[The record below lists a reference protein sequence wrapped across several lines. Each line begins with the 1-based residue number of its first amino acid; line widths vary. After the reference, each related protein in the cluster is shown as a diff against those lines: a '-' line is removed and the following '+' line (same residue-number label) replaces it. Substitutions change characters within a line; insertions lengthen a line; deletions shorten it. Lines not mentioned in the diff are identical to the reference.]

1 MTLYRQLLAFIFIL
15 FLVLFTSTWV
25 VKLQSTRIF
34 LEDQL
39 ESHAQD
45 TATSLG
51 LSISPYIAENDL
63 ATVETMINAVFDR
76 GYYSRIVLVDLDDKK
91 LIERKLEVV
100 ISDVPAWFIQAI
112 PLQTPAASALISSGW
127 KQMGSLH
134 VESHPGYAYKTLWD
148 ATVNMARVY
157 AVTGLFALILGVV
170 GLRLL
175 LRPLRRI
182 EQQAEDICRKQYT
195 FQAKLP
201 RTRELRSVVAAMN
214 SMTGKVK
221 QMFDEQAQVA
231 ERLRKN
237 TYSDVLTGLGN
248 RRYLQGQVAA
258 RMDGGDTSVGGA
270 FLLVQLKDLLELN
283 QDKGYQYGDQLL
295 QTVAENIRESTRYLK
310 NAALARI
317 SGGTFAIFLPDVT
330 EEDARHAAT
339 SITGDL
345 EGLAGGGVGAPENV
359 GHVGGVSFDRVV
371 PIGLLLSEADRMLSA
386 AQRQGPNAWAVGPIS
401 SEAEELPRGQQE
413 WRQILEQV
421 LSNKKIVLFS
431 QSVVQSGN
439 LQQRMHLEILSRIIL
454 ETGRMISAGLFIPL
468 AERLRCISAI
478 DRLVLEKAMQIDC
491 GGRHIT
497 ELAVNIS
504 PSSLKD
510 ADFVSW
516 LTTSL
521 RKLPSTAPRMIFEFA
536 EFNATR
542 EMTLLQGF
550 TREVKDLG
558 HSVGLDHFG
567 QSFANF
573 GYLKSLQPKYVKIDK
588 AFTDELKNEEGDSNF
603 FIGSL
608 VSVAH
613 SLDIL
618 VIAEGVEEEK
628 QLQILRDLNIDG
640 IQGYLVDQPAEL
652 VSCLENSV

>member
-1 MTLYRQLLAFIFIL
+1 MRR
-15 FLVLFTSTWV
+15 
-25 VKLQSTRIF
+25 K
-34 LEDQL
+34 
-39 ESHAQD
+39 
-45 TATSLG
+45 
-51 LSISPYIAENDL
+51 N
-63 ATVETMINAVFDR
+63 R
-76 GYYSRIVLVDLDDKK
+76 G
-91 LIERKLEVV
+91 
-100 ISDVPAWFIQAI
+100 
-112 PLQTPAASALISSGW
+112 QTPGLI
-127 KQMGSLH
+127 
-134 VESHPGYAYKTLWD
+134 
-148 ATVNMARVY
+148 
-157 AVTGLFALILGVV
+157 
-170 GLRLL
+170 
-175 LRPLRRI
+175 
-182 EQQAEDICRKQYT
+182 
-195 FQAKLP
+195 
-201 RTRELRSVVAAMN
+201 
-214 SMTGKVK
+214 
-221 QMFDEQAQVA
+221 
-231 ERLRKN
+231 
-237 TYSDVLTGLGN
+237 
-248 RRYLQGQVAA
+248 
-258 RMDGGDTSVGGA
+258 
-270 FLLVQLKDLLELN
+270 
-283 QDKGYQYGDQLL
+283 
-295 QTVAENIRESTRYLK
+295 
-310 NAALARI
+310 
-317 SGGTFAIFLPDVT
+317 
-330 EEDARHAAT
+330 
-339 SITGDL
+339 
-345 EGLAGGGVGAPENV
+345 
-359 GHVGGVSFDRVV
+359 
-371 PIGLLLSEADRMLSA
+371 
-386 AQRQGPNAWAVGPIS
+386 GPIS
-401 SEAEELPRGQQE
+401 PEAEELPRGQQE
-413 WRQILEQV
+413 WKQILEQV
-421 LSNKKIVLFS
+421 LSNKKIVLFG

-521 RKLPSTAPRMIFEFA
+521 RKLPPTAPRMIFEFA

-542 EMTLLQGF
+542 EMALLQGF
-550 TREVKDLG
+550 TREVKGLG

-652 VSCLENSV
+652 VS